1 MGRKIEPEML
11 SYLAAIDKALAET
24 SASRD
29 LLEEVENGKM
39 IVERI
44 NSGLEE
50 LSRISNEALLVVGRS
65 PGNDRAGRM
74 AKNVSTEREQRE
86 QREQRK
92 KEGGVLGYVFPLG
105 RE

>member
-11 SYLAAIDKALAET
+11 SYLAAVDKALAET

-29 LLEEVENGKM
+29 LLEEVENGKI

-44 NSGLEE
+44 NSSLED

-65 PGNDRAGRM
+65 PGNDRAVRM
-74 AKNVSTEREQRE
+74 AKNVFTEREQRE
-86 QREQRK
+86 QSEQRR

-105 RE
+105 GE